1 MNFTYKEITH
11 SDTAMKNGISNK
23 VPYKLMDNM
32 LQSAAGIQ
40 KVRDLLGV
48 PVIPTSW
55 FRSPELNAKI
65 GGVNGS
71 HHMLCLAVDFRLNGM
86 PLDEA
91 FMKIGMSG
99 INFDQLILYKK
110 KGFIHIS
117 FHPQMRGQM
126 LEK

>member
-11 SDTAMKNGISNK
+11 SDTAIKNGIDNK
-23 VPYKLMDNM
+23 VPYRLMDNM
-32 LQSAAGIQ
+32 LKSAAGIQ

-55 FRSPELNAKI
+55 FRTPELNAKV

-71 HHMLCLAVDFRLNGM
+71 SHMLCLAVDFRLNDM
-86 PLDEA
+86 DLSDA
-91 FMKIGMSG
+91 YKRIAASG
-99 INFDQLILYKK
+99 IEFDQLILYKS

-117 FHPQMRGQM
+117 FHPEMRGQI
-126 LEK
+126 LQK